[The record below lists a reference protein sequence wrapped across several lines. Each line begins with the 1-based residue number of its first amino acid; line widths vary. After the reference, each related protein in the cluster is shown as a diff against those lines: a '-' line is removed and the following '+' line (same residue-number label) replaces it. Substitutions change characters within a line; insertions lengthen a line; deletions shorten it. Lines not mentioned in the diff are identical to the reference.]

1 MKSTGKSPVSTNK
14 SPMAVYINDVS
25 PGPAD
30 CNRLDRSENRGHKL
44 GFSEALAYQKTPSL
58 LYLKG
63 RLLIAA
69 SMQPARMEELETCF
83 GDDNR
88 FIAKHENQ
96 IKGCLLSHLFTHST
110 SISSQL

>member
-1 MKSTGKSPVSTNK
+1 MKSTGRLSVSAYKSPF
-14 SPMAVYINDVS
+14 AVYINDVS

-30 CNRLDRSENRGHKL
+30 CKRLDLYWHIAIGSDRNHPL
-44 GFSEALAYQKTPSL
+44 GFRNTARKTPSL

-69 SMQPARMEELETCF
+69 SMQPTRMEELETCF

-88 FIAKHENQ
+88 FIAKHANQ
-96 IKGCLLSHLFTHST
+96 IKCCLLSHLFTHST
-110 SISSQL
+110 

>member
-1 MKSTGKSPVSTNK
+1 MKSTGKSPVSTYK
-14 SPMAVYINDVS
+14 SPIAVYINDVS

-30 CNRLDRSENRGHKL
+30 CKRLDRSENRSHPL
-44 GFSEALAYQKTPSL
+44 GFRNSARKTPSL

-96 IKGCLLSHLFTHST
+96 IKCCLLSHPHSLT
-110 SISSQL
+110 VPQFLH

>member
-1 MKSTGKSPVSTNK
+1 MKSTGRLSVSAYKSPF
-14 SPMAVYINDVS
+14 AVYINDVS

-30 CNRLDRSENRGHKL
+30 CKRLDLYWVRGHRL
-44 GFSEALAYQKTPSL
+44 GLSEALAYQKTPSL

-69 SMQPARMEELETCF
+69 SMQPTRMEELETCF

-88 FIAKHENQ
+88 FIAKHANQ
-96 IKGCLLSHLFTHST
+96 IKCCLLSHLFTHST
-110 SISSQL
+110 